1 MGRGNSTSFTNNDIS
16 SFMTCNRV
24 LDNTTGNK
32 GGTGTDYP
40 GPHEFALIVYWGS
53 CCSIFS
59 FLCSVLQAMAC
70 PFSLLFL
77 PFLSVFPCI
86 PSEYIFSKHFL
97 LLNHGIKNIMISLY
111 MCKSHTHWYISII
124 LNAVGKVVRIG
135 RVLDDIDNDNKLCMA
150 FQFRLTRIHIYYLWL
165 FFTETIAQTSNSQN
179 NINTDVVL
187 KLGHLKKIYPF
198 LKWHWSLV
206 RSLFSFLYHRP
217 GLRWVVRLVSYKKYE
232 LVSFY

>member
-1 MGRGNSTSFTNNDIS
+1 MGRGNRTSFTNNDIS

-77 PFLSVFPCI
+77 PLSCLSFHA
-86 PSEYIFSKHFL
+86 YL
-97 LLNHGIKNIMISLY
+97 LSTYLVNI
-111 MCKSHTHWYISII
+111 
-124 LNAVGKVVRIG
+124 
-135 RVLDDIDNDNKLCMA
+135 
-150 FQFRLTRIHIYYLWL
+150 
-165 FFTETIAQTSNSQN
+165 
-179 NINTDVVL
+179 
-187 KLGHLKKIYPF
+187 
-198 LKWHWSLV
+198 
-206 RSLFSFLYHRP
+206 
-217 GLRWVVRLVSYKKYE
+217 SYC
-232 LVSFY
+232 